1 MSAQALNTQTRAL
14 IQSAVG
20 QYDETY
26 GFGSMSR
33 AVYDTAWVSMV
44 TKVLDGD
51 GDKKYA
57 FPESFLYLIRK
68 QADDG
73 SWDSFSRSCRV
84 DSILDTAAA
93 LLALKRHLG
102 EPLQLIHEIPT
113 AEVERRVELATAAL
127 QRRLQDWDVAASIS
141 VGFEVIIPSM
151 LDQLAQEG
159 LLFDFKGKQELL
171 AIRDAKLARFKPE
184 YLYGR
189 RQMSAIHSL
198 EALVGRIDFDKVA
211 HHLSGGA
218 MMGSPSSTAAYLMHS
233 SRWDDDAEAYLRHVV
248 GRTPSDGC
256 EDADGG
262 VPSAFPSTYFEYTWV
277 SISSTIIHGAE
288 RLKSHTDIVDS
299 PQGWVHLLG
308 AGLRG
313 AEQDE

>member
-1 MSAQALNTQTRAL
+1 
-14 IQSAVG
+14 
-20 QYDETY
+20 
-26 GFGSMSR
+26 MSR

-44 TKVLDGD
+44 TKVFN
-51 GDKKYA
+51 GDKKYV

-68 QADDG
+68 QSDDG
-73 SWDSFSRSCRV
+73 SWDSFPRSCRV
-84 DSILDTAAA
+84 DSILDAAAA
-93 LLALKRHLG
+93 LLALKRHMS
-102 EPLQLIHEIPT
+102 EPLQIHEIPT
-113 AEVERRVELATAAL
+113 AEMERRVELATAAL

-141 VGFEVIIPSM
+141 VGFEIIIPSL

-159 LLFDFKGKQELL
+159 LIFEFKGKQELL
-171 AIRDAKLARFKPE
+171 DIRDAKLSRFKPE

-198 EALVGRIDFDKVA
+198 EAFVGKIDFDKVA

-233 SRWDDDAEAYLRHVV
+233 SQWDDDAERYLQYVV

-277 SISSTIIHGAE
+277 SIYSTIIQEA
-288 RLKSHTDIVDS
+288 
-299 PQGWVHLLG
+299 
-308 AGLRG
+308 
-313 AEQDE
+313 